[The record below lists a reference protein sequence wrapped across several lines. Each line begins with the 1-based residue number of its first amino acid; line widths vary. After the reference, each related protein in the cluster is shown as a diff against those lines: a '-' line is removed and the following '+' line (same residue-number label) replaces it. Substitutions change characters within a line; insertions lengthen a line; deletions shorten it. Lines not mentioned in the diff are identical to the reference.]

1 MKNANHSS
9 LAPFAVFIAIVGVL
23 LLPLSRLGATY
34 AWPCGR
40 IAVSVC
46 FFYIGCLFAEWLKS
60 KLNSKALVAVGVAFA
75 ICFGQKYVLESITQ
89 SPPYDQVFWY
99 HRYLSS
105 IVWVIYYLSFIL
117 LGIIINSPVKRSD
130 DIESEGAMPTQY
142 AFRSV
147 KERFW
152 KDVIS
157 GVVCF
162 ILYMVMSIL
171 PYVTEFYNTA
181 SKTIILSIR
190 ILSLVP
196 WVGTLIYVYKSVMSE
211 KISEL
216 TTQLPKLTIFIAGLC
231 PGAIILTLIR
241 YSHQLGI
248 LAALIAMPIMA
259 YILSV
264 LWRFSIRLLKGLC
277 TLLLNKEFGWKEIFI
292 GSSN

>member
-1 MKNANHSS
+1 MKNTNQSS
-9 LAPFAVFIAIVGVL
+9 LAPFAAFIAIVGVL
-23 LLPLSRLGATY
+23 LLPLSRFGATY

-46 FFYIGCLFAEWLKS
+46 FFYIGCLFAEWLKA

-89 SPPYDQVFWY
+89 VPPYDQIFWY

-105 IVWVIYYLSFIL
+105 LVWVVYYISFIL
-117 LGIIINSPVKRSD
+117 LGIIVNSPMKRSD
-130 DIESEGAMPTQY
+130 DSESEGAMPIPY

-162 ILYMVMSIL
+162 VLYMVMSIL

-190 ILSLVP
+190 ILSLIP
-196 WVGTLIYVYKSVMSE
+196 WVGTLIYVYKSVMSD

-231 PGAIILTLIR
+231 PGAIILTLTR
-241 YSHQLGI
+241 CSHQMGI
-248 LAALIAMPIMA
+248 LGALIVMPIMA
-259 YILSV
+259 YIVSV
-264 LWRFSIRLLKGLC
+264 LWRFSVRLIKGLC
-277 TLLLNKEFGWKEIFI
+277 SLLISKEFGWKEIFI